1 MAVCF
6 AGDSALGKGIITAL
20 EVQKRD
26 KQRVNIYIDDEFA
39 FGLSLI
45 EAARL
50 RKGQVLSEAEINA
63 LRNED
68 DVQRAV
74 DSAAHFL
81 SYRPRSMQE
90 VRRNLTEKDLPAEV
104 VEAAV
109 SRLAVMGYVDDE
121 AFARYWV
128 QNRDEFKPL
137 SQRALRQELRQ
148 KGIAD
153 AVIAAV
159 LAEQDESSLAYK
171 AASGQLRKLRNRT
184 QREFKTKLAAF
195 LQRRGFMYSTIQDVV
210 VRLIEELTTD
220 DPDYFNRARADDE
233 D

>member
-1 MAVCF
+1 M
-6 AGDSALGKGIITAL
+6 GKGIITSL

-26 KQRVNIYIDDEFA
+26 KQRVNVYIDDEFA

-50 RKGQVLSEAEINA
+50 RKGQVLTEAQIMA

-74 DSAAHFL
+74 DSAANFL
-81 SYRPRSMQE
+81 SYRPRSVHE
-90 VRRNLTEKDLPAEV
+90 VRRNLTEKELPVEV
-104 VEAAV
+104 VDAAIV
-109 SRLAVMGYVDDE
+109 RLTGMGYLNDE

-148 KGIAD
+148 KGLAD
-153 AVIAAV
+153 AVITDV
-159 LAEQDESSLAYK
+159 LADQDESELAYK
-171 AASGQLRKLRNRT
+171 AASGQIRKLRNRT
-184 QREFKTKLAAF
+184 QREFKTKLGAF

-210 VRLIEELTTD
+210 VRIIDELTAD
-220 DPDYFNRARADDE
+220 DPEYFNRAIADDE

>member
-1 MAVCF
+1 M
-6 AGDSALGKGIITAL
+6 GKGIITAL